1 MHTVRL
7 AHETDFEGWRTG
19 ARSLALA
26 GVHPAEARFVVG
38 DGGEGLFD
46 APLPPPVEGKA
57 FAVPRAFV
65 DLAEQVCLHRDP
77 DRFDLM
83 YRLLWR
89 VRDRPGL
96 IQVLSDRDVADALER
111 AKNVSRA
118 SHKMKAFVRFREISD
133 EDGDRYVARFEPAH
147 RVVEKTAPFFVRRFT
162 TMRFSILT
170 PDLSAVWDGERLTFA
185 PGARREDAPSFDA
198 LEDFWRDYYASIFN
212 PARLKAKTMQGEM
225 PKRYWRNLPEA
236 QLIPSLIAEAQGRT
250 EEMRATP
257 AAEPRKK
264 TARAVA
270 RPARAPI
277 VNEGAVPASVEDVWT
292 LVQGCRRCDLWRNA
306 TQGVAGE
313 GPRRAS
319 LMLVGEQPGDQED
332 LQGKPFVGPAGQLLD
347 KALQAAGVDRDDAY
361 VTNAV
366 KHFKFEPRGKL
377 RLHKAPNTG
386 EISACRWWYEHEKAL
401 VKPKVIVALGATAA
415 RQVLGRTVGLMKERG
430 RPIPLEDG
438 TIAFLT
444 IHPSYA
450 LRAPSDEARAQAR
463 EMLRDDLAAAARL
476 LAA

>member
-7 AHETDFEGWRTG
+7 AHETDFDGWRAG
-19 ARSLALA
+19 ARTLALA
-26 GVHPAEARFVVG
+26 GVEPSQARFAV
-38 DGGEGLFD
+38 GEGSDGLFED
-46 APLPPPVEGKA
+46 PLPPPVENAA

-89 VRDRPGL
+89 VKDRPGL

-133 EDGDRYVARFEPAH
+133 EEGERYVSWFEPAH

-162 TMRFSILT
+162 TMKFSILT
-170 PDLSAVWDGERLTFA
+170 PDLSAIWDGERLTFA
-185 PGARREDAPSFDA
+185 PGASKADAPDFDV
-198 LEDFWRDYYASIFN
+198 LEDFWRDYYASTFN

-236 QLIPSLIAEAQGRT
+236 QLIPSLIAEAQART
-250 EEMRATP
+250 EDMRSTP
-257 AAEPRKK
+257 ATEPRKQ

-270 RPARAPI
+270 RPAKVIPEESPAPQSTA
-277 VNEGAVPASVEDVWT
+277 EVWT
-292 LVQGCRRCDLWRNA
+292 LIQDCRRCDLWRNA
-306 TQGVAGE
+306 TQGIGGE
-313 GPRRAS
+313 GPKHAS

-332 LQGKPFVGPAGQLLD
+332 LSGKPFVGPAGQLLD
-347 KALQAAGVDRDDAY
+347 KAMEAAGVDRENAY

-366 KHFKFEPRGKL
+366 KHFKFEPRGK
-377 RLHKAPNTG
+377 RRMHQTPNTG
-386 EISACRWWYEHEKAL
+386 EVAACRWWYEHEKAL

-415 RQVLGRTVGLMKERG
+415 RQVLGRPVSLMKERG
-430 RPIPLEDG
+430 SPIRLEDG

-450 LRAPSDEARAQAR
+450 LRVPDEEGRAKARA
-463 EMLRDDLAAAARL
+463 MLRDDLAAAARL